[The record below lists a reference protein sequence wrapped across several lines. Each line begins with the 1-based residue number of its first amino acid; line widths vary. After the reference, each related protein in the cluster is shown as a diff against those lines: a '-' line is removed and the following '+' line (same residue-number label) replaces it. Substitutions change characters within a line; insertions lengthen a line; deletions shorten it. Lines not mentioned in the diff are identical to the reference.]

1 MVSIAALILPI
12 VVATALVWVAAAL
25 VWTVLPWHKRTF
37 RALPDEAGALSALR
51 TQALAPGQ
59 YDFPHI
65 TSPRDMREPQLR
77 RQLET
82 GPAGFITVRPPG
94 VPAMGK
100 AMALSGIFYLL
111 VSVAVAY
118 LASRTLAAGAG
129 LYGRVQDHRNRRLDG
144 LRRGRH
150 TRSHLVRPAVER
162 YRQDAAGRF
171 HLRDADGRCVQ
182 RAVAGGLTG

>member
-1 MVSIAALILPI
+1 MVSIPALILPI

-51 TQALAPGQ
+51 AQPLAPGQ

-65 TSPRDMREPQLR
+65 TSPRDMQEPQLR

-111 VSVAVAY
+111 VSIAVAY
-118 LASRTLAAGAG
+118 LASRTLAAGADYMAVFRITG
-129 LYGRVQDHRNRRLDG
+129 TAAWMAYGAAAIPEAIWFGRPWSGIAKTLLD
-144 LRRGRH
+144 
-150 TRSHLVRPAVER
+150 AFI
-162 YRQDAAGRF
+162 YAM
-171 HLRDADGRCVQ
+171 
-182 RAVAGGLTG
+182 LTGGAFSGLWPEG